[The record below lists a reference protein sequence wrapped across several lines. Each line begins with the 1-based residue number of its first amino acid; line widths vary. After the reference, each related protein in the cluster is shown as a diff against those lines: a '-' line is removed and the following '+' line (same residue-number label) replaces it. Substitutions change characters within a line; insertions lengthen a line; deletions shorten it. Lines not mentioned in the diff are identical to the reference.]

1 MRDEYDPA
9 TDWTLDVY
17 DPWDREA
24 PPAPR
29 RRGRGRI
36 WLATGAGLGALLAL
50 ALIGPSGTPPPA
62 TAQAGSD
69 PVQLERIAVAPNP
82 NSAPVGP

>member
-24 PPAPR
+24 PPAGVAAGAASGWR
-29 RRGRGRI
+29 RAR
-36 WLATGAGLGALLAL
+36 A
-50 ALIGPSGTPPPA
+50 
-62 TAQAGSD
+62 
-69 PVQLERIAVAPNP
+69 
-82 NSAPVGP
+82 SAPCWRSP